1 MRPAG
6 QPFAHDQITETL
18 ILAEMKRGLGHKV
31 SAIIRISVIIARTR
45 HCLAIAP
52 LSCQVLRPQCREWG
66 AIVGEVEWERARLF
80 PVSGIGGADEQER
93 RAASALL
100 AVIHSVREFGR
111 AITAPMGAPAGRLST
126 FIEVPFDDGEKKL
139 RPDGLIQVVSG
150 RRTWTALV
158 EIKTGRHDL
167 VAGQIES
174 YMDVARRHKFDALL
188 TISNQVVAVPGVHPV
203 RLPKTRAQAAKL
215 YHLSWSQIRTEALVE
230 QANKSVSDPD
240 QAWILAE
247 FIRYLEHPR
256 SGAIDFD
263 DMGPSWVHV
272 RDRARAGTLHPQDKA
287 AAEVADKFGGLI
299 SFAAL
304 QLSRGLGTGVRPMVP
319 QAQLR
324 DPAKYLQEAVSEFAA
339 TGQLQGAV
347 RVPGAVAPIKITA
360 DLRAGLVH
368 CAVTVPAPRESR
380 PTTRVNWL
388 VRQMK
393 AAPGQVCIQ
402 PSAAWQR
409 GRGQAR
415 TLAEARKDPRLLIED
430 PAHDLRSFTVS
441 LSCNAGPARGQGRG
455 SFVESVLTAVDRF
468 YSEVVQHIKPW
479 APAPPKVREN
489 DAVAPDELIA
499 EDDILAG
506 AVSRLGGDAERM
518 LDANL
523 DSVARTEVP

>member
-1 MRPAG
+1 
-6 QPFAHDQITETL
+6 
-18 ILAEMKRGLGHKV
+18 
-31 SAIIRISVIIARTR
+31 
-45 HCLAIAP
+45 
-52 LSCQVLRPQCREWG
+52 
-66 AIVGEVEWERARLF
+66 VGEVEWERARLF
-80 PVSGIGGADEQER
+80 PVSGIGGADERER
-93 RAASALL
+93 RASSALL
-100 AVIHSVREFGR
+100 AVIQSVREFGH

-126 FIEVPFDDGEKKL
+126 FIEVPFDEGEKKL

-150 RRTWTALV
+150 HRVWTALV

-167 VAGQIES
+167 IPGQIES

-203 RLPKTRAQAAKL
+203 KLAKARAHAAKL

-230 QANKSVSDPD
+230 QANRSVSDPD

-287 AAEVADKFGGLI
+287 AAQVADRFGGLI

-304 QLSRGLGTGVRPMVP
+304 QLSRELGTGVRPMVP

-324 DPAKYLQEAVSEFAA
+324 DPARYLQEAVSDFAT
-339 TGQLQGAV
+339 TGLLQGAV

-360 DLRAGLVH
+360 DLRAGLIH
-368 CAVTVPAPRESR
+368 CAATVPAPREGR

-388 VRQMK
+388 VRQLK
-393 AAPGQVCIQ
+393 TAPGQLCIE

-415 TLAEARKDPRLLIED
+415 TLDEARKDPKSLVED
-430 PAHDLRSFTVS
+430 PAHELRSFTVS

-455 SFVESVLTAVDRF
+455 SFVDSMLTAVDKF

-479 APAPPKVREN
+479 TPAPPKIREN
-489 DAVAPDELIA
+489 EPGAHDELIPEEGMLA
-499 EDDILAG
+499 ADGNRHDEDSDRILIT
-506 AVSRLGGDAERM
+506 
-518 LDANL
+518 
-523 DSVARTEVP
+523 DSLAAAATASFPVPG

>member
-1 MRPAG
+1 
-6 QPFAHDQITETL
+6 
-18 ILAEMKRGLGHKV
+18 
-31 SAIIRISVIIARTR
+31 
-45 HCLAIAP
+45 
-52 LSCQVLRPQCREWG
+52 
-66 AIVGEVEWERARLF
+66 LF
-80 PVSGIGGADEQER
+80 PISGIGGADEQER
-93 RAASALL
+93 RASSALL
-100 AVIHSVREFGR
+100 AVIQSVREFGR
-111 AITAPMGAPAGRLST
+111 AIVAPMGAPTGRLSA
-126 FIEVPFDDGEKKL
+126 FIEVPFDDGDKKL

-150 RRTWTALV
+150 HRTWTALV

-167 VAGQIES
+167 ITGQIES

-203 RLPKTRAQAAKL
+203 KLSKARAQAAKL

-230 QANKSVSDPD
+230 QANRSVSDPD

-287 AAEVADKFGGLI
+287 AVDVADKFGGLI

-304 QLSRGLGTGVRPMVP
+304 QLSRELGTSVRPMVP

-324 DPAKYLQEAVSEFAA
+324 DPARYLQESVGDFAG
-339 TGQLQGAV
+339 TGLLQGAV
-347 RVPGAVAPIKITA
+347 RVPGTVAPIKITA
-360 DLRAGLVH
+360 DLRAGLIH
-368 CAVTVPAPRESR
+368 CAVTVPAPREGR

-388 VRQMK
+388 VRQLK
-393 AAPGQVCIQ
+393 AAPGQLCIE

-415 TLAEARKDPRLLIED
+415 TLDEARKDPRALVED
-430 PAHDLRSFTVS
+430 PAHELRSFMVS

-455 SFVESVLTAVDRF
+455 SFVDSVLTAVDKF

-479 APAPPKVREN
+479 APAPPKIRESEE
-489 DAVAPDELIA
+489 VSPDEPTSQDGILASGGDRDA
-499 EDDILAG
+499 EDPNRVLVADSLG
-506 AVSRLGGDAERM
+506 AASSPTSPLQ
-518 LDANL
+518 
-523 DSVARTEVP
+523 TI

>member
-1 MRPAG
+1 MVR
-6 QPFAHDQITETL
+6 
-18 ILAEMKRGLGHKV
+18 
-31 SAIIRISVIIARTR
+31 
-45 HCLAIAP
+45 
-52 LSCQVLRPQCREWG
+52 
-66 AIVGEVEWERARLF
+66 EVEWERARLF

-93 RAASALL
+93 RASSALL
-100 AVIHSVREFGR
+100 AVIQSVREFGR

-126 FIEVPFDDGEKKL
+126 LIEVPFEDGDKKL

-150 RRTWTALV
+150 QRTWTALV
-158 EIKTGRHDL
+158 EVKTGRHDL
-167 VAGQIES
+167 IPGQIES
-174 YMDVARRHKFDALL
+174 YMDVARKRKFDALL

-203 RLPKTRAQAAKL
+203 TLPKARAQAAKL

-247 FIRYLEHPR
+247 FIRYLENPR

-287 AAEVADKFGGLI
+287 VAEVADKFGGLI

-304 QLSRGLGTGVRPMVP
+304 QLSRELGTGVRPMVP

-324 DPAKYLQEAVSEFAA
+324 DPARYLQEAVNDFAG
-339 TGQLQGAV
+339 TGLLQGAV

-360 DLRAGLVH
+360 DLRAGLIH
-368 CAVTVPAPRESR
+368 CAVTVPAPRDGR

-388 VRQMK
+388 VRQLK
-393 AAPGQVCIQ
+393 TAPGQLCME
-402 PSAAWQR
+402 PSAAFQR

-415 TLAEARKDPRLLIED
+415 TLDEARNEPKSLVED
-430 PAHDLRSFTVS
+430 PAHELRFFTVS

-455 SFVESVLTAVDRF
+455 SFVDSVLTAVDNF

-479 APAPPKVREN
+479 SPAPPKVKEN
-489 DAVAPDELIA
+489 EAVAPDDLIP
-499 EDDILAG
+499 EGDILAG
-506 AVSRLGGDAERM
+506 GGNHHDE
-518 LDANL
+518 
-523 DSVARTEVP
+523 DSAREPATDSFATAPRP